1 MEVQNMYNMQSGV
14 AMAKNS
20 SLFMLANVAANVA
33 APDFTT
39 TPMPIIDK
47 ENDMNAGNIDKLAV
61 HVGKMKYLL
70 RFGADLT
77 NEKDEKKT
85 SAEISPQKKKKDGDH
100 GRVIHKRRQAPRLLK
115 GKLDCPSFK
124 ATFCCVA
131 VCGFVWL

>member
-1 MEVQNMYNMQSGV
+1 MYNMQSGV

-20 SLFMLANVAANVA
+20 SLSMLANVAATIA

-61 HVGKMKYLL
+61 HIGKMKYLL
-70 RFGADLT
+70 RFGTDLT

-85 SAEISPQKKKKDGDH
+85 YAEISPQKKHKPDGKYVRKYERTRPALRHLENRYTCTHLLLCLCFRVWACVGKDY
-100 GRVIHKRRQAPRLLK
+100 L
-115 GKLDCPSFK
+115 
-124 ATFCCVA
+124 
-131 VCGFVWL
+131 